1 MILKK
6 NKFILIIFALLF
18 YYSSDAQYKT
28 YTLSVHG
35 DTLNAIDKS
44 GLKQGK
50 WVVHVD
56 PLRGEAGYEEEGIF
70 LNDKKEGMWR
80 TFTLQ
85 GDLIA
90 IENYKFGGKDG
101 LCQYYTPLGE
111 LLREENWRAYN
122 PDEPYDT
129 IPVYG
134 TGSNEVLSYKIVKA
148 EQYSVKN
155 GTWTYYEPSTGFIL
169 KTENYDRGHL
179 LSAPKTELVSEG
191 PKVVTKPIEVVEYEK
206 KNSGKK
212 KVKVRDGATTGN

>member
-35 DTLNAIDKS
+35 DTLNAVDKS

-50 WVVHVD
+50 WVIHVD

-85 GDLIA
+85 SDLIA

-111 LLREENWRAYN
+111 A
-122 PDEPYDT
+122 
-129 IPVYG
+129 
-134 TGSNEVLSYKIVKA
+134 
-148 EQYSVKN
+148 
-155 GTWTYYEPSTGFIL
+155 
-169 KTENYDRGHL
+169 
-179 LSAPKTELVSEG
+179 
-191 PKVVTKPIEVVEYEK
+191 IERRKLESLQ
-206 KNSGKK
+206 SG
-212 KVKVRDGATTGN
+212 